1 MATVHIPTPM
11 RVATDGVARVEIEGA
26 TVREIVDRLEASYP
40 GLGGRLV
47 EDGQLRPGLSVF
59 VDGANVGRRLR
70 TKLQPDSELFFVEA
84 LGGGA
89 PSNRDSGPLS
99 LSLWRPWH
107 NPRDRRPVS
116 IASKGRAA
124 SPSPR
129 GEENSGVFA
138 SRR

>member
-26 TVREIVDRLEASYP
+26 TVRDIVDRLEASYP

-84 LGGGA
+84 LGGG
-89 PSNRDSGPLS
+89 
-99 LSLWRPWH
+99 
-107 NPRDRRPVS
+107 
-116 IASKGRAA
+116 
-124 SPSPR
+124 
-129 GEENSGVFA
+129 
-138 SRR
+138 

>member
-1 MATVHIPTPM
+1 M
-11 RVATDGVARVEIEGA
+11 RVATDGASRVEIEGA
-26 TVREIVDRLEASYP
+26 TVREIVDRLEANYP

-89 PSNRDSGPLS
+89 PSHRESSPLPPAYC
-99 LSLWRPWH
+99 RPLQTA
-107 NPRDRRPVS
+107 PRPQMRGTS
-116 IASKGRAA
+116 

-129 GEENSGVFA
+129 GEAGSAVPGRN
-138 SRR
+138 R